1 LRKTNERENHGA
13 MNIPLV
19 DLHAQYRPLKEEIL
33 ERIGEILDGMRLF
46 LGPNVLAFEREFA
59 AYHEVGHAVGI
70 SDGTMALQLALLACG
85 VGTGAEVLTVSHTFI
100 ATAEAI
106 TLVGARPVFV
116 DVDPGT
122 YTMDVRRL
130 EGRITPCT
138 RAIIPVHLYGQ
149 PADMDPIMEIA
160 ERHGLWVIED
170 ASQSH
175 GARYRGRRTG
185 GLGHM
190 AAFSFYYSKN
200 LGAYGEAGMVTT
212 NDGEL
217 ARKVRMLRDHGSV
230 QRYHHEMIGLNG
242 RLDEVQ
248 AAVLRAKLPHLEEWN
263 EQRRAHAA
271 HYGELLSDLKE
282 VTLPEV
288 AGYAEHVYH
297 LYVVRVPRRDELKE
311 VLARQGIG
319 TGIHYPIP
327 CHLQPAF
334 RYLGYQV
341 GDLPVTERIAG
352 EVLSLPMYPE
362 LMAEQR
368 LYVVNAMR
376 GFYDR

>member
-1 LRKTNERENHGA
+1 